1 LGSPHASSNLT
12 SVVRDS
18 EGELLLI
25 GWRIDAN
32 GSNVRRLGSSKAGAA
47 SKVAASSVSR
57 SYVGNDPRDM
67 ILTTLKDASG
77 NLKLITWDT
86 NLVEP

>member
-1 LGSPHASSNLT
+1 
-12 SVVRDS
+12 
-18 EGELLLI
+18 
-25 GWRIDAN
+25 
-32 GSNVRRLGSSKAGAA
+32 
-47 SKVAASSVSR
+47 VAASSVSR